1 MLVGGVAGG
10 LLSIDGRSP
19 SDSESVA
26 PERRELQ
33 RGCVG
38 FKDFF
43 FGVGKADRVL
53 FLAFCCLRGGVGKSI
68 VRTSL
73 SRLVFGG
80 GEAAG
85 LLSIDGRSPS
95 DSESVASFSLY
106 S

>member
-1 MLVGGVAGG
+1 MAKE
-10 LLSIDGRSP
+10 
-19 SDSESVA
+19 SDSRNVLCLA
-26 PERRELQ
+26 PERRESQ

-43 FGVGKADRVL
+43 FGVGMAGSFL
-53 FLAFCCLRGGVGKSI
+53 FLAFCCLRGGVGESI
-68 VRTSL
+68 ARTSGVSL
-73 SRLVFGG
+73 SRLVLGG
-80 GEAAG
+80 GEAGG

>member
-1 MLVGGVAGG
+1 MAKE
-10 LLSIDGRSP
+10 
-19 SDSESVA
+19 SDSRNVLCLA
-26 PERRELQ
+26 PERRESQ

-43 FGVGKADRVL
+43 FGVGKAGRVL
-53 FLAFCCLRGGVGKSI
+53 FLTFCCLRGGVGESI
-68 VRTSL
+68 VRTSGVSL
-73 SRLVFGG
+73 SRRLVLGG
-80 GEAAG
+80 GEAGG